1 MKIKTIL
8 TTTLFFLLSF
18 VSIHAFTDIYENFD
32 TTLVQDIEY
41 EYFKPEQFAFVQL
54 KVRYENLNLS
64 QQELLNLIYYYSIT
78 KLKLPNMPF
87 HYVVDENGNVYKTEE
102 SEITRIT
109 NEPYI
114 IIAYL
119 SNDDEMTNDAG
130 SSIKETI
137 DQLAYT
143 YGIQEYGAYSY
154 SIVEN
159 ENSFSEMQL
168 SQPSS
173 VFENSLNFQLR
184 DWQGY
189 DREHI
194 EYVTSIDSLEYD
206 ESVGIGD
213 RLDVTVTFKNDSE
226 QIWYPDGTPIYLS
239 VKDSQESDLAVNEV
253 WDSFSTVTTV
263 DIGES
268 FKPGDTITVE
278 FQLDPNLSPGEY
290 SETFELIK
298 YEGEPFEKSEF
309 TVSFNLVQ
317 GDSRAVIID
326 SPEYGFVNVRECRR
340 FACEKID
347 VVNDGEVYPVVEYH
361 ESCWYKIRYDV
372 GKEGWVYCPYVN
384 EI

>member
-1 MKIKTIL
+1 MKIKKIFTTI
-8 TTTLFFLLSF
+8 FFLLLSF
-18 VSIHAFTDIYENFD
+18 GGIYAFTDIYEGFD

-54 KVRYENLNLS
+54 KGRYEDLNLS
-64 QQELLNLIYYYSIT
+64 KQELLNLIYYYSIT

-87 HYVVDENGNVYKTEE
+87 HYVVDESGNVYKTEK

-119 SNDDEMTNDAG
+119 SNDEQMTNNAG
-130 SSIKETI
+130 NAIKETV
-137 DQLAYT
+137 DELAYT
-143 YGIQEYGAYSY
+143 YGIEEYDAYSY
-154 SIVEN
+154 SIKEEEN
-159 ENSFSEMQL
+159 ALSEITL

-173 VFENSLNFQLR
+173 VFENSVNFQLR

-189 DREHI
+189 DRENI
-194 EYVTSIDSLEYD
+194 EYVTSVEAIEYE
-206 ESVGIGD
+206 ESVNIGD
-213 RLDVTVTFKNDSE
+213 RLDVTVTFKNESDK
-226 QIWYPDGTPIYLS
+226 IWYADETPIYLS
-239 VKDSQESDLAVNEV
+239 VKDSQESDLAVNEI
-253 WDSFSTVTTV
+253 WDSFSKVTTV

-268 FKPGDTITVE
+268 FEPGDILSVE
-278 FQLDPNLSPGEY
+278 FQLDPNSRLGQY
-290 SETFELIK
+290 SESFELIK
-298 YEGEPFEKSEF
+298 YEEEPFQGSEF
-309 TVSFNLVQ
+309 TVSFDLIK
-317 GDSRAVIID
+317 GDTRAVVID

-340 FACEKID
+340 FSCDKVD
-347 VVNDGEVYPVVEYH
+347 VVNDGEVYPVVEYD